1 MVVMLFLAA
10 GAVADAQINLKG
22 LKEKAQNAAKSA
34 VGKAVGNTGSTAT
47 KPSAGDLVGK
57 VASKVPAGKGKTYYV
72 SVSTGSARADGLSAS
87 TPLKDLQKAIDLAQ
101 DNDEILVCRG

>member
-1 MVVMLFLAA
+1 MKLKRIAA
-10 GAVADAQINLKG
+10 AVLLIFAAATVADAQINLKG

-57 VASKVPAGKGKTYYV
+57 VASKV
-72 SVSTGSARADGLSAS
+72 LS
-87 TPLKDLQKAIDLAQ
+87 LIH
-101 DNDEILVCRG
+101 I